1 MRCPIC
7 DEPLR
12 QAPGGGRRRVFCS
25 DRCRQIAQR
34 RRRLVS
40 ATEGDLEP
48 AFPEVEIEIPGPE
61 VTNPADDLA
70 TTLGTIIFAKGRLV
84 TLAPR
89 VESRL
94 SWRCAEMAKHIQA
107 GLDAYFK

>member
-1 MRCPIC
+1 MRCPVC
-7 DEPLR
+7 DQPLR
-12 QAPGGGRRRVFCS
+12 QPQGKGRTRQYCS
-25 DRCRQIAQR
+25 ERCRLIAWR
-34 RRRLVS
+34 RRRLES
-40 ATEGDLEP
+40 AEGDLEP

-61 VTNPADDLA
+61 VTNPADGLA

-94 SWRCAEMAKHIQA
+94 AWRCTEMAKHIQA